1 MGMRLSHKDY
11 AALEQAIFELHEF
24 RDLDR
29 FRREV
34 PAVLLKLIPSDYFF
48 WAEYA
53 IDPRAS
59 GQTLT
64 DYVESSPRVTPEL
77 ARQMGAGLMKHPFTR
92 YFINGGDQTALKIS
106 DFFTQTQFR
115 NAGHVYDTYRQWGIQ
130 HNLSVSLR
138 AAPGKAAGVGVCDSR
153 RDFTERDRLMLNLL
167 QRHFDQAHCNA
178 KLATARA
185 AAPAKPLAVYD
196 LTPREAEVA
205 HWVAAGKTNP
215 EIAIILNCGVRT
227 TEKHMERILE
237 KIGVENRATAAV
249 AIVRAER
256 ARTTA

>member
-1 MGMRLSHKDY
+1 MGMRLSHNDY

-29 FRREV
+29 FRREA
-34 PAVLLKLIPSDYFF
+34 PAVLLKLIPSDYLF
-48 WAEYA
+48 WPEYA
-53 IDPRAS
+53 IDPRACE
-59 GQTLT
+59 QTLV
-64 DYVESSPRVTPEL
+64 DHVESSSRVTPGL
-77 ARQMGAGLMKHPFTR
+77 ARQMGAGIMKHPFTQH
-92 YFINGGDQTALKIS
+92 FINGGEQTALKIS
-106 DFFTQTQFR
+106 DFFTHNQFR
-115 NAGHVYDTYRQWGIQ
+115 NSGSVYDIYREWGFKY
-130 HNLSVSLR
+130 NLSVSLR
-138 AAPGKAAGVGVCDSR
+138 AAPGRVAGVGLCDDR

-167 QRHFDQAHCNA
+167 QRHFDQAHHNS

-185 AAPAKPLAVYD
+185 AVPAKPLAAYD

-215 EIAIILNCGVRT
+215 EISIILNCGVRT

-249 AIVRAER
+249 VIVRAER